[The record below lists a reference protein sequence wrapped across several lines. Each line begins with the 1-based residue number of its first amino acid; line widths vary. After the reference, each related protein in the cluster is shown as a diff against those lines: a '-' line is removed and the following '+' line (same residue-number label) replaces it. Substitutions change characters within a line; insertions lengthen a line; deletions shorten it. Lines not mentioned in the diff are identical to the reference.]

1 MSESVDRKPNEKL
14 ILQMK
19 GITKRFGEKVAND
32 RIDFDLREGE
42 VHALLGEN
50 GAGKSTL
57 MNILYGLYK
66 HDSGFLMFDGKQ
78 KEIHS
83 PADALKNGI
92 GMVQQHFTLVP
103 SFTVAEN
110 VMMGTKDE
118 RTIVNTRLT
127 ESKFKKLSQDYG
139 LEVPPKAKVWQ
150 LSVVEKQ
157 RVEILKLLY
166 LNARVI
172 ILDEPTAVLTP
183 QEGEVLFSAVEKMKK
198 RGASV
203 VFITHKLKEV
213 MSVADRITVL
223 RNGQNI
229 GTTEKSATDKE
240 KLAKWMVGRNIV
252 LNIEKGQGVVKEADS
267 NAKETTLRV
276 NGLSAENDQGLKAID
291 DISLEVRK
299 GEILG
304 IAGVGGNGQR
314 ELAECIYG
322 LRKTTAGTIEY
333 FGRDITSHS
342 IRWRIKK
349 GIAYIPQD
357 RKETGT
363 CPNLSIYNNLAMKA
377 SCKRGFWVDRKQRK
391 IVGERLIRDYKVD
404 TTSGNMPVKYL
415 SGGNMQKLILAR
427 EFSEA
432 PGLIIAEHP
441 TRGLDVG
448 AMEFVYQTLIK
459 ARDKGVSVL
468 LLAGD
473 LDEIF
478 NLSDRVAVIYEG
490 RIMGYSEPSPEK
502 INEIGLMM
510 AGEAS

>member
-1 MSESVDRKPNEKL
+1 MSESEDRKPNEEF

-19 GITKRFGEKVAND
+19 GITKRFGDKVAND

-66 HDSGFLMFDGKQ
+66 HDSGFLIFDGKQ

-203 VFITHKLKEV
+203 VFI
-213 MSVADRITVL
+213 
-223 RNGQNI
+223 
-229 GTTEKSATDKE
+229 
-240 KLAKWMVGRNIV
+240 
-252 LNIEKGQGVVKEADS
+252 
-267 NAKETTLRV
+267 
-276 NGLSAENDQGLKAID
+276 
-291 DISLEVRK
+291 
-299 GEILG
+299 
-304 IAGVGGNGQR
+304 
-314 ELAECIYG
+314 
-322 LRKTTAGTIEY
+322 
-333 FGRDITSHS
+333 
-342 IRWRIKK
+342 
-349 GIAYIPQD
+349 
-357 RKETGT
+357 
-363 CPNLSIYNNLAMKA
+363 
-377 SCKRGFWVDRKQRK
+377 
-391 IVGERLIRDYKVD
+391 
-404 TTSGNMPVKYL
+404 
-415 SGGNMQKLILAR
+415 
-427 EFSEA
+427 
-432 PGLIIAEHP
+432 
-441 TRGLDVG
+441 
-448 AMEFVYQTLIK
+448 
-459 ARDKGVSVL
+459 
-468 LLAGD
+468 
-473 LDEIF
+473 
-478 NLSDRVAVIYEG
+478 
-490 RIMGYSEPSPEK
+490 
-502 INEIGLMM
+502 
-510 AGEAS
+510 